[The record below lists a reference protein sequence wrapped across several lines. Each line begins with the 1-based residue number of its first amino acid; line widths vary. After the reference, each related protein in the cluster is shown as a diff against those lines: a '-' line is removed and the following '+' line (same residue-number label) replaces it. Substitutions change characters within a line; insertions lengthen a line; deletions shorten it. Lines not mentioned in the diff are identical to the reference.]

1 MTGKLEA
8 DLYPAVKALLETQ
21 GYEVKGE
28 VEDCD
33 VVAVRGDE
41 SPVVVELKLNLNLTL
56 VMQAV
61 ERLALTDKVYI
72 AVPMTCTILGKPY
85 KRLKKTLRMLGLG
98 LISVDPGKKG
108 HAQVLFDPQKYQPKK
123 SSRRKDRL
131 LGEFEH
137 RVGDPNAGGS
147 DRRRGLMTA
156 YRQRAIRIASYLN
169 DHGQTKAALVAREL
183 DEPKARDILY
193 RDVYGWFDGHGAGL
207 YTLSPRGSDELGQ
220 WAPPDK

>member
-1 MTGKLEA
+1 MANQREA
-8 DLYPAVKALLETQ
+8 DLYPAVKALLESQ
-21 GYEVKGE
+21 GFEVKGE
-28 VEDCD
+28 VQDCD

-41 SPVVVELKLNLNLTL
+41 MPVIVELKLNLNLTL

-61 ERLALTDKVYI
+61 ERLALTDLVYI
-72 AVPMTCTILGKPY
+72 AVPMTCTVLGKPY

-98 LISVDPGKKG
+98 LISVDTAKNGG
-108 HAQVLFDPQKYQPKK
+108 AEILFDPQKYQPKK
-123 SSRRKDRL
+123 SNQRRGRL

-156 YRQRAIRIASYLN
+156 YRQRALRIATFLN
-169 DHGQTKAALVAREL
+169 DHGETKAALIAKEL

-193 RDVYGWFDGHGAGL
+193 RDVYGWFDAHGAGM
-207 YTLSPRGSDELGQ
+207 YTLSPRGSNELGQ
-220 WAPPDK
+220 WIPKK

>member
-1 MTGKLEA
+1 MTAKKEA
-8 DLYPAVKALLETQ
+8 DLYPAVKALLESQ

-28 VEDCD
+28 VQDCD
-33 VVAVRGDE
+33 VVAVRGKE
-41 SPVVVELKLNLNLTL
+41 PPVIVELKLNLNLTL

-61 ERLALTDKVYI
+61 ERLALSDKVYI

-98 LISVDPGKKG
+98 LISVEPASTG
-108 HAQVLFDPQKYQPKK
+108 HAEVLFDPQKYQPRK
-123 SSRRKDRL
+123 SKQKQGRL

-156 YRQRAIRIASYLN
+156 YRQRAIRIATYLS
-169 DHGQTKAALVAREL
+169 DHGETKAALVAREL

-193 RDVYGWFDGHGAGL
+193 RDVYGWFDAHGAGM
-207 YTLSPRGSDELGQ
+207 YTLSPRGSEELGQ
-220 WAPPDK
+220 WTPKDS

>member
-1 MTGKLEA
+1 MTTQREA
-8 DLYPAVKALLETQ
+8 DLYPAVKALLESQ

-28 VEDCD
+28 VQDCD
-33 VVAVRGDE
+33 VVALRAKE
-41 SPVVVELKLNLNLTL
+41 APVVVELKLNLNLTL

-61 ERLALTDKVYI
+61 ERLALTDTVYI
-72 AVPMTCTILGKPY
+72 AVPMNCTVLGKPY

-98 LISVDPGKKG
+98 LISVDAGPSGQ
-108 HAQVLFDPQKYQPKK
+108 AEVLFDPQKYQPRKVK
-123 SSRRKDRL
+123 RRTERL
-131 LGEFEH
+131 LGEFKH

-156 YRQRAIRIASYLN
+156 YRQRALRIAGYLN
-169 DHGQTKAALVAREL
+169 DNGQTKAALLAKEL

-193 RDVYGWFDGHGAGL
+193 RDVYGWFDAHGAGL

-220 WAPPDK
+220 WTTKDN

>member
-1 MTGKLEA
+1 MTGKREA
-8 DLYPAVKALLETQ
+8 DLYPAVKTLLEAQ

-28 VEDCD
+28 VQDCD
-33 VVAVRGDE
+33 VVAVRGTE
-41 SPVVVELKLNLNLTL
+41 SPVVIELKLNLNLTL

-72 AVPMTCTILGKPY
+72 AVPMSCTVLGKPY

-98 LISVDPGKKG
+98 LISVDPSTHGQ
-108 HAQVLFDPQKYQPKK
+108 AQVLFDPEKYQPKK
-123 SSRRKDRL
+123 SNQRKDRL

-156 YRQRAIRIASYLN
+156 YRQRALRIATYLN
-169 DHGQTKAALVAREL
+169 EHGQTKAALVAREL
-183 DEPKARDILY
+183 EEPKARDILY
-193 RDVYGWFDGHGAGL
+193 RDVYGWFDAHGAGL

-220 WAPPDK
+220 WVSQDK